1 MNVGKLLSY
10 SGPSFRAKVIIK
22 APEKLLKTEDKN
34 YFESL
39 GSYIGDESDTFE
51 IIISDLKQSDLN
63 PSVLIYQCSQKYIS
77 KNNKQ
82 AISSSTKV
90 IPYVKDGHIMEDK
103 FPKVYLQRIFDR
115 LIKK

>member
-1 MNVGKLLSY
+1 MNMEKLLSY
-10 SGPSFRAKVIIK
+10 SGPSFRAKVTIK
-22 APEKLLKTEDKN
+22 APEKLLKPEDKSH
-34 YFESL
+34 FEAL
-39 GSYIGDESDTFE
+39 GPYIGDESDTFE
-51 IIISDLKQSDLN
+51 IIVSDLKQSDLN

-103 FPKVYLQRIFDR
+103 SPKFYLQRIFDR
-115 LIKK
+115 MLKK